1 MMTSPTVLAR
11 LGWFLMEAR
20 GRQAN
25 KTKDVIMISPPNAD
39 KMCLVLGVV
48 AQSSAA
54 PHQGNPFGPAF
65 RSAAED
71 TEAQTQLDG
80 FDSSVLLVSL
90 PDCGMSWPCLLQ
102 LSKTSMQG
110 IAVAGTSAQCLL
122 CLCNSG
128 HLLECTQCG
137 LI

>member
-1 MMTSPTVLAR
+1 MTSPTVLAR

-25 KTKDVIMISPPNAD
+25 KTKDVIMISPPNGD

-48 AQSSAA
+48 AQNSTA

-80 FDSSVLLVSL
+80 FDSSVLLVRCSIDSSTAQL
-90 PDCGMSWPCLLQ
+90 THELVLFDAIFAIPACTRLQ
-102 LSKTSMQG
+102 ARLAQG
-110 IAVAGTSAQCLL
+110 IAY
-122 CLCNSG
+122 
-128 HLLECTQCG
+128 
-137 LI
+137 